1 MASRKLSTYRA
12 KRDFSR
18 TTEPSGS
25 GRVAPSTR
33 LRFVIQKHAARRLHY
48 DLRLELDGVFKSWAV
63 TRGPSLDPAD
73 KRLAVEV
80 EDHPLDYGDF
90 EGTIPQGQY
99 GGGTVQIWDRGY
111 WEPQVKGSAEQALA
125 AGELKLVMAG
135 ERMRGGWVLVRLR
148 NSRSGKRPSWLLI
161 KHRDELAHA
170 GDGLLLEEDR
180 SVASGR
186 TMEQIAA
193 GRGRGPKAFM
203 TGGRR
208 AGRADAVWNSNVSTD
223 QGAGGISSRVKARV
237 AANTRRSPAS
247 KSAEAKRERDG
258 SGYAAESRGGT
269 HASGKVRARV
279 GRHARGTPHAQGIGA
294 AMPKFLE
301 PALCRLV
308 PRPPEEEGW
317 AHEIKLDGYRLQ
329 LRVEGGRAVLLTRKG
344 LDWTERFASIARA
357 AQALPDCLIDGEA
370 VALNQR
376 GVSDFSALQAALSE
390 GRESA
395 LILFAFDIMFL
406 EGRDLRSLPLT
417 ERKEELESLLKS
429 LPAAS
434 RTRLRYLEHFTSPGA
449 AVLESAC
456 RLSLEGVVSKR
467 LDAPYDSGRT
477 GSWAK
482 SKCRAGHEVVI
493 GGWTS
498 EGNNL
503 SSLIAGVYRDGRLV
517 PVGRIGTGFGA
528 AKVRQLLPKLKKLAS
543 KENPF
548 GTRVPV
554 PSGRQIHWL
563 KPQLVAE
570 IEFAGWTEGGNIR
583 QAAFKG
589 LREDKPAREV
599 QAETAVPA
607 EAAETN
613 RHATLPAEERL
624 ARAAR
629 QAPAMEAGAPGR
641 HTSRSKHPSRG
652 KHASAGDGWPGAT
665 RGSREVT
672 HAAGSDRGSR
682 HARRAAVPSRR
693 SREMSDGSGPI
704 LGVTISNPDK
714 VLWPDAGD
722 GRPVTKREFAEYIA
736 AVGEWLLPHIEGR
749 PCSLVRC
756 PDGIGGQRFFQR
768 HAMPGLSNLISLA
781 RVSGDRKP
789 YVQVDRIEGLA
800 ALAQIAALEL
810 HPWNCVPQQPEVPG
824 RLVFDLDPAPD
835 VEFETVIEAAR
846 EMRER
851 LDALGLESL
860 LKTTGGKGLHLV
872 TPFTQPRNGA
882 LDWPLV
888 KSFAR
893 ELCARMAA
901 DSPQRYVI
909 NMAKRVRTGHIFLD
923 YLRNDRTA
931 TAVAPLSPRA
941 REGAPVSMPL
951 TWAQARVGLDPGKFT
966 IRTALALL
974 GRSGAWEDYSECSRP
989 LLPAIEKLVGRA
1001 PARPASGKSRARG
1014 SAGVERRSGADTVII
1029 TERRPE

>member
-1 MASRKLSTYRA
+1 MASRKLSIYRA

-18 TTEPSGS
+18 TAEPSG
-25 GRVAPSTR
+25 GGAVAPSPR
-33 LRFVIQKHAARRLHY
+33 LRFVVQKHAARRLHY

-80 EDHPLDYGDF
+80 EDHPLEYGDF

-99 GGGTVQIWDRGY
+99 GGGTVQLWDRGY
-111 WEPQVKGSAEQALA
+111 WTPEVKGGPEKALA
-125 AGELKLVMAG
+125 AGELKLVLAG
-135 ERMRGGWVLVRLR
+135 ERLRGGWVLVRLR

-161 KHRDELAHA
+161 KHRDEFARA
-170 GDGLLLEEDR
+170 GDGALLEEDR

-193 GRGRGPKAFM
+193 GRGRGPKPFM
-203 TGGRR
+203 TRGRR
-208 AGRADAVWNSNVSTD
+208 AGRANAVWQSNAAPD
-223 QGAGGISSRVKARV
+223 PAAGGIASRINARL
-237 AANTRRSPAS
+237 AA
-247 KSAEAKRERDG
+247 RERG
-258 SGYAAESRGGT
+258 PPPTSESAAMERERKEPRGHSSHARSGAQAG
-269 HASGKVRARV
+269 VRARV
-279 GRHARGTPHAQGIGA
+279 RGGAQPRRGTQAPGDRQAPGVRGR
-294 AMPKFLE
+294 MPSFIE
-301 PALCRLV
+301 PALCRLL
-308 PRPPEEEGW
+308 PRPPEDGGW

-329 LRVEGGRAVLLTRKG
+329 LRVEGGRATLLTRKG
-344 LDWTERFASIARA
+344 LDWTERFAAIARA
-357 AQALPDCLIDGEA
+357 AEALPDCLIDGEA
-370 VALNQR
+370 VALNR
-376 GVSDFSALQAALSE
+376 EGVSDFSALQAALSE
-390 GRESA
+390 GNQSA
-395 LILFAFDIMFL
+395 PILFAFDLMFL
-406 EGRDLRSLPLT
+406 AGRDLRSLPL
-417 ERKEELESLLKS
+417 ERRKQELESVLQS

-434 RTRLRYLEHFTSPGA
+434 RARLRYLEHFTTAGA

-467 LDAPYDSGRT
+467 LDAPYQSGRT
-477 GSWAK
+477 GSWTK

-498 EGNNL
+498 EGANF

-517 PVGRIGTGFGA
+517 HVGRIGTGFSA
-528 AKVRQLLPKLKKLAS
+528 AKVRQLLPKLKQLAS

-548 GTRVPV
+548 GERVTAR
-554 PSGRQIHWL
+554 SGRQVHWL
-563 KPQLVAE
+563 KPELVAE

-599 QAETAVPA
+599 RAETAAPA
-607 EAAETN
+607 EAPKPDADGTS
-613 RHATLPAEERL
+613 
-624 ARAAR
+624 
-629 QAPAMEAGAPGR
+629 AGAR
-641 HTSRSKHPSRG
+641 RSRG
-652 KHASAGDGWPGAT
+652 KRQTPATTADARGKRASRRAG
-665 RGSREVT
+665 RGSHGV
-672 HAAGSDRGSR
+672 
-682 HARRAAVPSRR
+682 
-693 SREMSDGSGPI
+693 SREARHSTGPI
-704 LGVTISNPDK
+704 LGVTISHPDK
-714 VLWPDAGD
+714 VLWPDARD
-722 GRPVTKREFAEYIA
+722 GRPVTKREFAEYLA
-736 AVGEWLLPHIEGR
+736 AVGEWLLPHIAGR

-768 HAMPGLSNLISLA
+768 HAMPGLSSLISLA

-835 VEFETVIEAAR
+835 VGFDVVIEAAR

-851 LDALGLESL
+851 LEDLGLETF
-860 LKTTGGKGLHLV
+860 LKTTGGKGLHVV
-872 TPFTQPRNGA
+872 TPFTQPRNGS

-893 ELCARMAA
+893 EVCARMAA

-909 NMAKRVRTGHIFLD
+909 NMAKRARTGRIFLD

-931 TAVAPLSPRA
+931 TAVAPLSARA

-951 TWAQARVGLDPGKFT
+951 TWAQARTGLDPRKFT
-966 IRTALALL
+966 IRTARALL
-974 GRSGAWEDYSECSRP
+974 DRSRAWEEYAASSRP
-989 LLPAIEKLVGRA
+989 LLPAIERLAGRGHLRAAAKLRTPAAGRQM
-1001 PARPASGKSRARG
+1001 PI
-1014 SAGVERRSGADTVII
+1014 ERRL
-1029 TERRPE
+1029 E